1 MDCGASNK
9 QGRRKETNVLSICAR
24 FYGIR
29 IPRGRNKDT
38 GRGTGRIRS
47 LVHRQLW
54 IMMMD
59 SSRWIRNRSDRPLVL
74 LLLDGG

>member
-1 MDCGASNK
+1 MHCGASNK
-9 QGRRKETNVLSICAR
+9 QGRRKKKNVLSICVR

-29 IPRGRNKDT
+29 IPRGRDKDT
-38 GRGTGRIRS
+38 DRGTGRIRS
-47 LVHRQLW
+47 LVRRQLW

-59 SSRWIRNRSDRPLVL
+59 SSRWIRSRSDRPLLL